1 MQDPPCRLC
10 FFVLC
15 ICRARCPHRAAG
27 WLFSQ
32 GSFAACGRRV
42 PLPTAAKEP
51 KRRRGTAQ
59 DGHFV
64 SIFALPPVHHYG
76 GRVLVRFCSISG
88 AQNLSGDLRFLP
100 GRWALGLQ
108 KLPLVRFHT
117 CAWVSRTNAP
127 GRYAVGPVWDRP
139 LRIGGRDSA
148 PARQISGKASVKPQG
163 RPLRSPGMDTESG
176 FGPLCRGGCQPPA
189 SLPPPRGPTPLIKG
203 RCRAATEGIGT
214 GAPEGGG

>member
-1 MQDPPCRLC
+1 MPSSGRWVAL
-10 FFVLC
+10 F
-15 ICRARCPHRAAG
+15 AG
-27 WLFSQ
+27 D
-32 GSFAACGRRV
+32 FAACGRRV

-64 SIFALPPVHHYG
+64 SIFALPPVPHYG

-139 LRIGGRDSA
+139 LREKGAASISAVGAAVSRLQAFPLGGRCPSA
-148 PARQISGKASVKPQG
+148 H
-163 RPLRSPGMDTESG
+163 
-176 FGPLCRGGCQPPA
+176 
-189 SLPPPRGPTPLIKG
+189 
-203 RCRAATEGIGT
+203 T
-214 GAPEGGG
+214 GADEGAMIERFFV